1 MIVVYITL
9 YYRAPWCRSLKDKRS
24 EVRGVL
30 AGLKNKFNVSAAESG
45 NQNSHTLFDITVA
58 ALAANS
64 AQADSIQE
72 SILSFAKEAPEAE
85 LYDIIAERL

>member
-1 MIVVYITL
+1 MIVVYLTL
-9 YYRAPWCRSLKDKRS
+9 RYRAPWCRSLKDKRS
-24 EVRGVL
+24 QVRGIQ
-30 AGLKNKFNVSAAESG
+30 AALKNKFNVSVAESG

-72 SILSFAKEAPEAE
+72 SIINFAKEAPEAE
-85 LYDIIAERL
+85 LYDILAERL